1 MSVDFYHIKLAFR
14 LTERSRK
21 LMEDISRGSK
31 LRQQAIADSEAAKR
45 AKDSGHNKRMA
56 SPSQIIDVTVIKKTT
71 RKTVDMASAS
81 AATTPEIQRPLG
93 TQKDAWTDT
102 VIDSTHMTTSVA
114 STSDLMSM
122 LRTIIGHGGMALKI
136 NNLNRKSMLDEQAR
150 TNSEF
155 VSSKICDLVT
165 VAMAAEQILHEQV
178 VKSSRAD

>member
-1 MSVDFYHIKLAFR
+1 
-14 LTERSRK
+14 
-21 LMEDISRGSK
+21 
-31 LRQQAIADSEAAKR
+31 
-45 AKDSGHNKRMA
+45 
-56 SPSQIIDVTVIKKTT
+56 
-71 RKTVDMASAS
+71 
-81 AATTPEIQRPLG
+81 
-93 TQKDAWTDT
+93 
-102 VIDSTHMTTSVA
+102 MTTSVA